1 MNNKKTNE
9 TTLTHL
15 TKRFVRLLNSNS
27 ERVINLNEASTRLS
41 VAKRRIYDITNVLEG
56 IGLLQ
61 KTSKNVTRWVD
72 CPKDSPYA
80 ATNLTPKQECNTD
93 YLDETPDSNNPAIGN
108 PELADLKQQV
118 PGINLSGIPDA
129 ELLALVK
136 TYQKLDEGVQQLK
149 LSTIQQM
156 NVEGAY
162 VTYQDF
168 KSSFNDQT
176 IIAVKGT
183 PQTWLEVDEHK
194 QIAIRSEPGQ
204 QIEVYLCQ
212 HHNNNSTNS
221 NNTNNQLGGPDTAT
235 QQPQQLQHVYQANVA
250 PQTPPHHLQQSQPSN
265 STNNSQPLDATFTN
279 TNNLIGQQPQTY
291 TSVSS
296 DEGRGRSTM
305 STTDGVT
312 YYDPT
317 SGVSDT
323 EQFYND
329 PTLSSALSGTISE
342 DEDPFIPLVPYD
354 GREEPHYNFV
364 LNDDFP
370 IASLYPEDNLGLL

>member
-72 CPKDSPYA
+72 CPKDSPFA
-80 ATNLTPKQECNTD
+80 AVNQPPTQNDTD
-93 YLDETPDSNNPAIGN
+93 FLDETSDSKNPALGN
-108 PELADLKQQV
+108 PELADLKQQI
-118 PGINLSGIPDA
+118 PGINFNGLPDA

-136 TYQKLDEGVQQLK
+136 TYQKLDEGIQQLE
-149 LSTIQQM
+149 STIRQQM
-156 NVEGAY
+156 SVEGAY
-162 VTYQDF
+162 VTYHDF

-176 IIAVKGT
+176 IIAVKA
-183 PQTWLEVDEHK
+183 PPETWLEVNEHQ
-194 QIAIRSEPGQ
+194 QIAIKSEPGQ
-204 QIEVYLCQ
+204 KIEVYLYQ
-212 HHNNNSTNS
+212 HSTNS
-221 NNTNNQLGGPDTAT
+221 NNTSNQLSGT
-235 QQPQQLQHVYQANVA
+235 QQQPQLQHVYQSNVA

-265 STNNSQPLDATFTN
+265 STTNNSQPLDATFTN

-296 DEGRGRSTM
+296 DEGRGRSAM

-312 YYDPT
+312 YHDPT
-317 SGVSDT
+317 SGVSEPDHY
-323 EQFYND
+323 YND

-342 DEDPFIPLVPYD
+342 DEDPFKPLVPFD

-370 IASLYPEDNLGLL
+370 IASLFPEDNLGLL